1 MPFKEVRKLI
11 TRIRIYLSLDKLTND
26 VAVELTKIVTEN
38 KGDVNVYIEIKNFLT
53 SEKITLFARPH
64 RMKINS
70 AVYQYLKQA
79 EAEDILRY
87 KIEMT

>member
-1 MPFKEVRKLI
+1 M
-11 TRIRIYLSLDKLTND
+11 
-26 VAVELTKIVTEN
+26 
-38 KGDVNVYIEIKNFLT
+38 YIEIKNFLT

-70 AVYQYLKQA
+70 TVYQYLRQA